1 MVKVGTL
8 HCFVYVFEFRISVSM
23 YFLLPG
29 YNYEVEGTRSFDGTV
44 VAIGSIG
51 EAFYNGLWAYDGW

>member
-1 MVKVGTL
+1 M
-8 HCFVYVFEFRISVSM
+8 YVFEFRISVSM